1 MGAFISAFQNK
12 LDAVHDLVLAFTAR
26 QTGSASDDRVI
37 NPTLTALNNEAD
49 DLEGALSADTAPTM
63 PGPSATDAAAL
74 QNAIKAAED
83 AIAQNAAT
91 NALAKAAVTLIA
103 SVKVP
108 A

>member
-26 QTGSASDDRVI
+26 QTDTAADDQVI
-37 NPTLTALNNEAD
+37 NPTLTALNNEAG
-49 DLEGALSADTAPTM
+49 DLEAALSAANAPTL

-74 QNAIKAAED
+74 QNAIKAAEA
-83 AIAQNAAT
+83 AIAKNVAT
-91 NALAKAAVTLIA
+91 NALAKAAVTLIG